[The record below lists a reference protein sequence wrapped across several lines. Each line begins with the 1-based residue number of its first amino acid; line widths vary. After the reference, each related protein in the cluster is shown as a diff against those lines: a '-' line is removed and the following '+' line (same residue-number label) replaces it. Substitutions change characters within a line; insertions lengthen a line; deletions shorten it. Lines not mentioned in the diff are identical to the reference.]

1 MFLFPFLKELFI
13 AKDKNAPTD
22 GSYQDSNSML
32 KKMILVL
39 GCMSVAANFYLVTKL
54 YVLGRE
60 NIELRRQVKDPV
72 PRPVLYPEENN
83 TPPKPKQKPPVEV
96 ILQEPVRN
104 KPPKPKKPPS
114 FYPTLPPD
122 NETYLKELDEINKI
136 Q

>member
-13 AKDKNAPTD
+13 TKDKNAPTD
-22 GSYQDSNSML
+22 GSYQDSNSLL

-39 GCMSVAANFYLVTKL
+39 GCMSIAANFYLVTKL

-60 NIELRRQVKDPV
+60 NIELRRQVKDPA
-72 PRPVLYPEENN
+72 PRPVLYPEDDKA
-83 TPPKPKQKPPVEV
+83 PKPKPKPPVEV

-104 KPPKPKKPPS
+104 KPPKPKRPPS
-114 FYPTLPPD
+114 FSPTLPPD